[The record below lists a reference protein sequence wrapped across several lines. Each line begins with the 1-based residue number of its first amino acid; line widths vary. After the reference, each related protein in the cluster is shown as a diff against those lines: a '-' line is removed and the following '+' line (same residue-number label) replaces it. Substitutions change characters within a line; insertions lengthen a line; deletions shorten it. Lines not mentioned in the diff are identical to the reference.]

1 MSPFLR
7 FSVSKRVTR
16 LLYPNRGKCFVA
28 HQPVWG
34 LANLAAPE
42 HDHGAL
48 EMSVR
53 EAVELGQARA
63 RAAAD
68 ARMST

>member
-1 MSPFLR
+1 MLQRLEPGDPA
-7 FSVSKRVTR
+7 VSIGIVASA
-16 LLYPNRGKCFVA
+16 LWLINRYG
-28 HQPVWG
+28 G

-53 EAVELGQARA
+53 EAV
-63 RAAAD
+63 
-68 ARMST
+68 